1 MIFPMHKAAC
11 FPRILPSR
19 GRNWLCLVAL
29 TLVLGA
35 VPARSQS
42 LAPIAAGTMSDS
54 SAELLARAR
63 ASVQTLVEQ
72 SADVSCT
79 ERVTQSILDRYDRT
93 AYEEH
98 SLFNYR
104 IEADTGGK
112 ALRFVES
119 RAQLQAPFH
128 DPGRTVLLTDG
139 FGNMLLILHPAYA
152 ASYVFED
159 DGDEDLNGVRTARFR
174 FKSVPGAISPV
185 MLQIRGQNYSVAL
198 EGTVWIEPQQGT
210 VVKLIVSSGSGMR
223 ELGIGTMRSEIQYL
237 PTKLDDS
244 EKSYWMPA
252 SAVIDV
258 ETANRHWHWRNI
270 HRFSAYRR
278 VRATVPTAEQSNR

>member
-1 MIFPMHKAAC
+1 MIFPMHEPTC
-11 FPRILPSR
+11 FRRILPSR
-19 GRNWLCLVAL
+19 GPKWLCLVAL
-29 TLVLGA
+29 TLVLEG
-35 VPARSQS
+35 VPAHSQS
-42 LAPIAAGTMSDS
+42 LTAIAAGTMSDS
-54 SAELLARAR
+54 SVELLARAR

-79 ERVTQSILDRYDRT
+79 ESVTQGILDRYDRT

-152 ASYVFED
+152 ASYTFEA
-159 DGDEDLNGVRTARFR
+159 DGDEDLNGVRTTRFR
-174 FKSVPGAISPV
+174 FQSAPGAISPV
-185 MLQIRGQNYSVAL
+185 MLQIRGQNYSVPL

-210 VVKLIVSSGSGMR
+210 VVKLIVSSGPGMR

-237 PTKLDDS
+237 PTNLDDS
-244 EKSYWMPA
+244 QKSYWLPA

-270 HRFSAYRR
+270 HRFSAYKR
-278 VRATVPTAEQSNR
+278 VQVTVSQGEQNSR